1 MNTSPRACLFR
12 LGTQLFALP
21 GEYTR
26 QVHTVTNLRPVPK
39 APELL
44 RGLFPVRSGVLPLV
58 TLEPLLDLEVTEHVM
73 AVQMEFEGNELAFG
87 VSEMIGFNPLDR
99 STLKPVPLEAG
110 RVRDLTMGVFLFGD
124 QPVLVL
130 DASKLMAALSHAF
143 GAIRVAA

>member
-1 MNTSPRACLFR
+1 MKTSPRACLFR
-12 LGTQLFALP
+12 LGPQLFALP

-58 TLEPLLDLEVTEHVM
+58 MLEPLLDLEVTEHVM

-99 STLKPVPLEAG
+99 GTLKPVPQEAG
-110 RVRDLTMGVFLFGD
+110 RVRDLTLGVFLYGD

-130 DASKLMAALSHAF
+130 DAAKLMAALSYAF